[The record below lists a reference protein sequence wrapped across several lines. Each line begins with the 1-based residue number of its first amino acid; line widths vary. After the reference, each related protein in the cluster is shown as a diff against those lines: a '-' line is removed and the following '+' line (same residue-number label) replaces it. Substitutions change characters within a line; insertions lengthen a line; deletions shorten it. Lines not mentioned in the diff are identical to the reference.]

1 MIKEKIQEGIFMPL
15 IFDRMFK
22 VVFNLNNKVLIKMLN
37 DIMGLD
43 INEESKVIVSN
54 SLIPYEES
62 GRFFEQDL
70 VIELDSESFICIEMN
85 KDKNS
90 YSFNRNFMYGMMYI
104 RQKIDKNTS
113 KKSIDGYNLKL
124 LNLNMFPNE
133 CNELVEEAAF
143 FYIKSGRIATKIF
156 KIYDFNID
164 NNEEI
169 LYNGDEKKNR
179 LIRWSKILRATSY
192 EDLIYWIGDD
202 LLTMEE
208 KEEFLRCIKMANRNG
223 DLYREWISKLNNEM
237 KYEMTLENAKKEALL
252 MGEKQGIEEGEE
264 KGFKKGIKQGIKK
277 GKIEGIQEGL
287 QKGAEESKK
296 EVIINMLKK
305 KLDYDTISEVTGKT
319 IEEIKEIESN
329 I

>member
-1 MIKEKIQEGIFMPL
+1 MNVMSQ
-15 IFDRMFK
+15 
-22 VVFNLNNKVLIKMLN
+22 
-37 DIMGLD
+37 
-43 INEESKVIVSN
+43 SK
-54 SLIPYEES
+54 
-62 GRFFEQDL
+62 R
-70 VIELDSESFICIEMN
+70 
-85 KDKNS
+85 
-90 YSFNRNFMYGMMYI
+90 
-104 RQKIDKNTS
+104 
-113 KKSIDGYNLKL
+113 L
-124 LNLNMFPNE
+124 L
-133 CNELVEEAAF
+133 F

-264 KGFKKGIKQGIKK
+264 KGFKKGIKQGEK
-277 GKIEGIQEGL
+277 
-287 QKGAEESKK
+287 KK
-296 EVIINMLKK
+296 EQSIIINMLKK

-319 IEEIKEIESN
+319 VEEIKEVEKN

>member
-113 KKSIDGYNLKL
+113 KKSIDDYNLKL

-179 LIRWSKILRATSY
+179 LIRWSKILRTTSY

-264 KGFKKGIKQGIKK
+264 KGFKKGIKQGVKK
-277 GKIEGIQEGL
+277 GKME
-287 QKGAEESKK
+287 GAEEKVL

>member
-223 DLYREWISKLNNEM
+223 DLYREWISKLNGEM

-264 KGFKKGIKQGIKK
+264 KGFKKGIKQGVKK
-277 GKIEGIQEGL
+277 GKME
-287 QKGAEESKK
+287 GAEEKAL
-296 EVIINMLKK
+296 EVITSLLKQK
-305 KLDYDTISEVTGKT
+305 IDYNVIAKATGKT

>member
-143 FYIKSGRIATKIF
+143 FYIRIATKIF

-264 KGFKKGIKQGIKK
+264 KGFKKGVKK
-277 GKIEGIQEGL
+277 GKME
-287 QKGAEESKK
+287 GAEEKAL
-296 EVIINMLKK
+296 EVITSLLKQK
-305 KLDYDTISEVTGKT
+305 IDYNVIANATGKT

>member
-113 KKSIDGYNLKL
+113 KKSIDDYNLKL

-179 LIRWSKILRATSY
+179 LIRWSKILRTTSY

-264 KGFKKGIKQGIKK
+264 KGFKKGIKQGVKK
-277 GKIEGIQEGL
+277 GKME
-287 QKGAEESKK
+287 GAEEKVL

-319 IEEIKEIESN
+319 IEEIKEIEKN

>member
-179 LIRWSKILRATSY
+179 LIRWSKILRTTSY

-264 KGFKKGIKQGIKK
+264 KGFKKGIKQGVKK
-277 GKIEGIQEGL
+277 GKME
-287 QKGAEESKK
+287 GAEEKAL
-296 EVIINMLKK
+296 EVITSLLKQK
-305 KLDYDTISEVTGKT
+305 IDYNVIAKATGKT

>member
-1 MIKEKIQEGIFMPL
+1 
-15 IFDRMFK
+15 
-22 VVFNLNNKVLIKMLN
+22 
-37 DIMGLD
+37 
-43 INEESKVIVSN
+43 
-54 SLIPYEES
+54 
-62 GRFFEQDL
+62 
-70 VIELDSESFICIEMN
+70 MN

-252 MGEKQGIEEGEE
+252 IGEKQGIEEGEE
-264 KGFKKGIKQGIKK
+264 KGFKKGIKQGVKK
-277 GKIEGIQEGL
+277 GKME
-287 QKGAEESKK
+287 GAEEKVL

>member
-1 MIKEKIQEGIFMPL
+1 MNVMSQ
-15 IFDRMFK
+15 
-22 VVFNLNNKVLIKMLN
+22 
-37 DIMGLD
+37 
-43 INEESKVIVSN
+43 SK
-54 SLIPYEES
+54 
-62 GRFFEQDL
+62 R
-70 VIELDSESFICIEMN
+70 
-85 KDKNS
+85 
-90 YSFNRNFMYGMMYI
+90 
-104 RQKIDKNTS
+104 
-113 KKSIDGYNLKL
+113 L
-124 LNLNMFPNE
+124 L
-133 CNELVEEAAF
+133 F

-264 KGFKKGIKQGIKK
+264 KGFKKGIKQGVKK

>member
-113 KKSIDGYNLKL
+113 KKSIDDYNLKL

-143 FYIKSGRIATKIF
+143 FYIKIGRIATKIF

-223 DLYREWISKLNNEM
+223 DLYREWISKLNGEM
-237 KYEMTLENAKKEALL
+237 KYEMTLENVKKEALL
-252 MGEKQGIEEGEE
+252 IGEKQGIEEGEE
-264 KGFKKGIKQGIKK
+264 KGFKKGIKQGVKK
-277 GKIEGIQEGL
+277 GKME
-287 QKGAEESKK
+287 GAEEKVL

>member
-252 MGEKQGIEEGEE
+252 MGEKQCIEEGEE
-264 KGFKKGIKQGIKK
+264 KGFKKGVKK
-277 GKIEGIQEGL
+277 
-287 QKGAEESKK
+287 ASWK
-296 EVIINMLKK
+296 EQKK
-305 KLDYDTISEVTGKT
+305 KP
-319 IEEIKEIESN
+319 
-329 I
+329 

>member
-113 KKSIDGYNLKL
+113 KKSIDDYNLKL

-179 LIRWSKILRATSY
+179 LIRWSKILRTTSY

-264 KGFKKGIKQGIKK
+264 KGFKKGIKQGVKK
-277 GKIEGIQEGL
+277 GKME
-287 QKGAEESKK
+287 GAEEKAL
-296 EVIINMLKK
+296 EVITSLLKQK
-305 KLDYDTISEVTGKT
+305 IDYNVIAKATGKT

>member
-1 MIKEKIQEGIFMPL
+1 
-15 IFDRMFK
+15 
-22 VVFNLNNKVLIKMLN
+22 
-37 DIMGLD
+37 
-43 INEESKVIVSN
+43 
-54 SLIPYEES
+54 
-62 GRFFEQDL
+62 
-70 VIELDSESFICIEMN
+70 MN

-223 DLYREWISKLNNEM
+223 DLYREWISKLNGEM
-237 KYEMTLENAKKEALL
+237 KYEMTLENVKKEALL
-252 MGEKQGIEEGEE
+252 IGEKQGIEEGEE
-264 KGFKKGIKQGIKK
+264 KGFKKGVKK
-277 GKIEGIQEGL
+277 GKLE
-287 QKGAEESKK
+287 GAEEKAL
-296 EVIINMLKK
+296 EVITSLLKQK
-305 KLDYDTISEVTGKT
+305 IDYNVIANATGKT

>member
-252 MGEKQGIEEGEE
+252 IGEKQGIEEGEE
-264 KGFKKGIKQGIKK
+264 KGFKKGIKQGVKK
-277 GKIEGIQEGL
+277 GKME
-287 QKGAEESKK
+287 GAEEKVL

>member
-179 LIRWSKILRATSY
+179 LIRCSKILRATSY

-264 KGFKKGIKQGIKK
+264 KGFKKGIKQGVKK
-277 GKIEGIQEGL
+277 GKME
-287 QKGAEESKK
+287 GAEEKAL
-296 EVIINMLKK
+296 EVITSLLKQK
-305 KLDYDTISEVTGKT
+305 IDYNVIAKATGKT